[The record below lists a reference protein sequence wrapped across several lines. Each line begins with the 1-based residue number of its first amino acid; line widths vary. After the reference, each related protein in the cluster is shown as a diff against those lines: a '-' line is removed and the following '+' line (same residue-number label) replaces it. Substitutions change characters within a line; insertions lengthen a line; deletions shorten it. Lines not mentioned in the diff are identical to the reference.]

1 MRKRIIIGL
10 LVLLAV
16 SLVHMPAYAGTTTM
30 YSTQDRG
37 YIPLDATLFDLFILR
52 PMGIA
57 ACAVGLGTSIWALP
71 FAATT
76 GAGAEVGDKLLTEP
90 FEYTFKRPIGYDY

>member
-1 MRKRIIIGL
+1 MKKRIIIGL

-16 SLVHMPAYAGTTTM
+16 SLVQIPAYAGTATR
-30 YSTQDRG
+30 YVAQDRG
-37 YIPLDATLFDLFILR
+37 SIPLDATLFDLFILR

-57 ACAVGLGTSIWALP
+57 ACVLGLATSLWAFP

-76 GAGAEVGDKLLTEP
+76 GAGAEVGDKLITEP
-90 FEYTFKRPIGYDY
+90 FEYTFTRPIGYDY

>member
-1 MRKRIIIGL
+1 MKKRIVIGL

-16 SLVHMPAYAGTTTM
+16 SLLQLPAQAGTTTR
-30 YSTQDRG
+30 YAVQERG
-37 YIPLDATLFDLFILR
+37 DIPVDNVLFDLLILR

-57 ACAVGLGTSIWALP
+57 ACAVGVAASIVAFP

-76 GAGAEVGDKLLTEP
+76 GAGAEVGDHLITEP
-90 FEYTFKRPIGYDY
+90 FEYTFRRPIGYAE